1 MPIRSSAGF
10 TNPRLCQMRYT
21 PISFPAIEPK
31 FAIVITIMI
40 PKSLFSLF
48 KTIPIIGSKWGA
60 AGYSLK

>member
-1 MPIRSSAGF
+1 
-10 TNPRLCQMRYT
+10 MRYT

-48 KTIPIIGSKWGA
+48 KTILIIGSKWGA